1 MRRSVGTMAALLAGA
16 PVSRLAGTMLTGVLL
31 VTAVLNARA
40 APDAMEAVS
49 SPDGRIE
56 AVLALTAGRPTYS
69 ISYDSQPVI
78 QPSTLGFRF
87 KDDAPL
93 TGGFT
98 IDGVERSLVDET
110 WSPVWGSASE
120 VRNHCNELAVR
131 LKEEGGSER
140 VMTVVF
146 RVFDDGVGFRYVL
159 PEQPGLGAFDI
170 VSEETTFRL
179 AGDHTVWWNRD
190 DYDSYEYLFRETPLS
205 AVEGANTPV
214 TFATSD
220 GLYLSIHEANL
231 TDYAGMTLVPE
242 EGVPNSLAAELV
254 PWPDGVTRVI
264 GGTPLVTPWRTVQ
277 IGERP
282 GDLVESHLIQNLNEP
297 CVIEDT
303 SWIRPMKY
311 AGIWWSLHIGKESWH
326 EGATHGAT
334 TENARRYIDFAAEHG
349 LDAVL
354 IEGWNTGWDRWGAR
368 GAFDYVTPYDDFD
381 LEEVVRYGREKG
393 VAIIGHHETGG
404 DAADYETRVDEA
416 FDFYSRV
423 GVDAVKTGYAGGIY
437 PRGQHHHGQ
446 WMVFHYRK
454 ILERAAEKRIML
466 DVHEPIKPTGIS
478 RTYPNMMTR
487 EGVRG
492 MEYNAWSE
500 GNPPEH
506 TTILP
511 FTRMLAGP
519 LDYTPGIFD
528 LTFDKYKPDNRVHT
542 TMAKQLALY
551 VVLLSPLQMAPDLPE
566 NYEGH
571 PAFEFIERVPCT
583 WDETRVL
590 DAAIGDYAVIARRR
604 GRDWFVGAITD
615 ERARTLEVPL
625 GFLEAGSKYSARVF
639 RDAAGAH
646 WETNPTAIDVVT
658 FGVSAGEPVVLD
670 LAAGGGQAMWLSP
683 VSE

>member
-1 MRRSVGTMAALLAGA
+1 
-16 PVSRLAGTMLTGVLL
+16 
-31 VTAVLNARA
+31 
-40 APDAMEAVS
+40 
-49 SPDGRIE
+49 
-56 AVLALTAGRPTYS
+56 
-69 ISYDSQPVI
+69 
-78 QPSTLGFRF
+78 
-87 KDDAPL
+87 
-93 TGGFT
+93 
-98 IDGVERSLVDET
+98 
-110 WSPVWGSASE
+110 
-120 VRNHCNELAVR
+120 
-131 LKEEGGSER
+131 
-140 VMTVVF
+140 
-146 RVFDDGVGFRYVL
+146 
-159 PEQPGLGAFDI
+159 
-170 VSEETTFRL
+170 
-179 AGDHTVWWNRD
+179 
-190 DYDSYEYLFRETPLS
+190 
-205 AVEGANTPV
+205 
-214 TFATSD
+214 
-220 GLYLSIHEANL
+220 
-231 TDYAGMTLVPE
+231 
-242 EGVPNSLAAELV
+242 
-254 PWPDGVTRVI
+254 
-264 GGTPLVTPWRTVQ
+264 
-277 IGERP
+277 
-282 GDLVESHLIQNLNEP
+282 
-297 CVIEDT
+297 
-303 SWIRPMKY
+303 
-311 AGIWWSLHIGKESWH
+311 
-326 EGATHGAT
+326 
-334 TENARRYIDFAAEHG
+334 
-349 LDAVL
+349 
-354 IEGWNTGWDRWGAR
+354 
-368 GAFDYVTPYDDFD
+368 
-381 LEEVVRYGREKG
+381 
-393 VAIIGHHETGG
+393 
-404 DAADYETRVDEA
+404 
-416 FDFYSRV
+416 
-423 GVDAVKTGYAGGIY
+423 
-437 PRGQHHHGQ
+437 
-446 WMVFHYRK
+446 MVFHYRK

-683 VSE
+683 VCE

>member
-1 MRRSVGTMAALLAGA
+1 MRRSAGTMAAQLAGA

-49 SPDGRIE
+49 SPDARIE

-69 ISYDSQPVI
+69 ISHDSQPVI

-87 KDDAPL
+87 KDDPPL

-98 IDGVERSLVDET
+98 IESVERSAVDEI
-110 WSPVWGSASE
+110 WRPVWGGASE
-120 VRNHCNELAVR
+120 VRNRCNELAVR
-131 LKEEGGSER
+131 LKEEGGAER

-146 RVFDDGVGFRYVL
+146 RVFDDGVGFRYLL
-159 PEQPGLGAFDI
+159 PEQPRLGTFDI

-179 AGDHTVWWNRD
+179 AGDHNVWWNRN
-190 DYDSYEYLFRETPLS
+190 DYDSYEHLFRQTPLS
-205 AVEGANTPV
+205 AVQGANTPV

-254 PWPDGVTRVI
+254 PWPDGVTRVM
-264 GGTPLVTPWRTVQ
+264 GGTPLATPWRTIQ

-349 LDAVL
+349 LDAIL
-354 IEGWNTGWDRWGAR
+354 IEGWNTGWDTWGAR

-416 FDFYSRV
+416 FDLCSRV
-423 GVDAVKTGYAGGIY
+423 GLAAVKTGYAGGIY

-454 ILERAAEKRIML
+454 ILEKAAEKRIML

-590 DAAIGDYAVIARRR
+590 DAAIGDYVVIARRR

-625 GFLEAGSKYSARVF
+625 DFLEAGSKYSARVF

-646 WETNPTAIDVVT
+646 WEANPTAIDVVT
-658 FGVSAGEPVVLD
+658 FGVTGGEPVVLD

>member
-1 MRRSVGTMAALLAGA
+1 MTAQLAGA
-16 PVSRLAGTMLTGVLL
+16 SASRLAGTMLTGVLL
-31 VTAVLNARA
+31 VTAVLNAQA
-40 APDAMEAVS
+40 APDATEAVS

-56 AVLALTAGRPTYS
+56 AVLLLTAGRPTYS

-78 QPSTLGFRF
+78 RPSTLGFRF

-93 TGGFT
+93 VDGFF
-98 IDGVERSLVDET
+98 IESVEHSSTDET
-110 WSPVWGSASE
+110 WEPVWGAASE
-120 VRNHCNELAVR
+120 ILNRCNEMTVR
-131 LKEEGGSER
+131 LREAEGLER
-140 VMTVVF
+140 AMFVVF
-146 RVFDDGVGFRYVL
+146 RVFDDGVGFRCVL
-159 PEQPGLGAFDI
+159 PEQPHLTGVDI

-179 AGDHTVWWNRD
+179 AGDHTVWWNRN
-190 DYDSYEYLFRETPLS
+190 DYDSYEHLYRETPVS
-205 AVEGANTPV
+205 VIDGANTPV
-214 TFATSD
+214 TFATSE

-254 PWPDGVTRVI
+254 PWPDGVTRVM
-264 GGTPLVTPWRTVQ
+264 GGTPLVTPWRTIQ

-326 EGATHGAT
+326 EGTAHGAT
-334 TENARRYIDFAAEHG
+334 TENATRYIDFAAEHG
-349 LDAVL
+349 LDAIL

-416 FDFYSRV
+416 FDLYSRV
-423 GVDAVKTGYAGGIY
+423 GVAAVKTGYAGGIY

-454 ILERAAEKRIML
+454 VLEKAAEKRIML
-466 DVHEPIKPTGIS
+466 NVHEPIKPTGIS

-528 LTFDKYKPDNRVHT
+528 LTFDKHKPDNRVHT

-551 VVLLSPLQMAPDLPE
+551 VVLLSPLQMAADLPE
-566 NYEGH
+566 NYEGD

-590 DAAIGDYAVIARRR
+590 DAAIGDYVVIARRS
-604 GRDWFVGAITD
+604 GDEWYLGGITD
-615 ERARTLEVPL
+615 EEGRVLEVSLDFLAGGNMPYRARI
-625 GFLEAGSKYSARVF
+625 F
-639 RDAAGAH
+639 RDGSDAH
-646 WETNPTAIDVVT
+646 WETNPTAVDISTVELGAKDT
-658 FGVSAGEPVVLD
+658 MTLE
-670 LAAGGGQAMWLSP
+670 LAPGGGAAAYFTP
-683 VSE
+683 VIREQ